1 MRLLQA
7 HEPARLTALAECR
20 IVGSERE
27 GAFDELVAIAR
38 KRFDAPIAAVS
49 FVDERRWWP
58 KAISGFA
65 RCSLPREVTFCH
77 AAVDE
82 AGTDGIFVVCD
93 ARSDHRFAASPL
105 VAGGPRV
112 RFYAGAPLRDSLG
125 YALGTFSILDVMP
138 RSFGLRDA
146 ESLREFGR
154 LAVQLVELRRAARR
168 ADLDRAEL
176 IRVTRSLAL
185 LEALLSTVA
194 DAADVSTALWST
206 AQRIG
211 ELTGWRVQR
220 VWRPGVAIESPLS
233 AQAALERRTLLDGD
247 GRAAAIPVLAGD
259 ELVAVLT
266 FGVGG
271 ATRARGRDTALLAA
285 VAGVVQPLGALVRRR
300 RIEEQLRASEV
311 KLRSVTDSARDGI
324 VTLAR
329 DGTIVYANPAARAM
343 FGRDELRGLAMHKLV
358 AGFGLDVKG
367 GVPMERWASHA
378 SGSRFPV
385 ELSIAEWTVDKS
397 GYVTSIVRDVSERF
411 QAQSE
416 AEAAQRRLAFL
427 FRATSELLEQP
438 LSTDALLE
446 TVARLVLPQ
455 LGDFCIVDLAEGDR
469 QLRRV
474 AAAPEHAA
482 AAHALDVSAAFA
494 ATGDSL
500 VTRVL
505 RTGQAFVFS
514 PSDGAGHATSALDL
528 STAHIWAK
536 APWHACLVVPLSAR
550 NRTVG
555 AITLVSF
562 GRSYGKDDLAL
573 AQDLGHRVALAV
585 DNAHLYD
592 EARAAVRVRD
602 DVLAIVSHDLRNP
615 LGVVLASS
623 ALLLKSSLPP
633 DAPGKEGRARR
644 QVEAIERAGN
654 RMNRL
659 IRDLL
664 DFAAIQAGR
673 LSVSSHPREVRELL
687 TEVSEALEP
696 LATAKSIKLVDATTP
711 ENAQLRISC
720 DHDRVIQLFS
730 NVVGN
735 AVKFTAEGG
744 TVTLRAEPDAA
755 MVRFAVADD
764 GPGISTEEL
773 PYVFDRYYQARRRNR
788 EGIGLG
794 LSIARGI
801 VEAHGGRIWVE
812 SPTAP
817 TKEEGN
823 GKPGGTTFFF
833 TLPAPQQ

>member
-1 MRLLQA
+1 
-7 HEPARLTALAECR
+7 
-20 IVGSERE
+20 
-27 GAFDELVAIAR
+27 
-38 KRFDAPIAAVS
+38 
-49 FVDERRWWP
+49 
-58 KAISGFA
+58 
-65 RCSLPREVTFCH
+65 
-77 AAVDE
+77 
-82 AGTDGIFVVCD
+82 
-93 ARSDHRFAASPL
+93 
-105 VAGGPRV
+105 
-112 RFYAGAPLRDSLG
+112 
-125 YALGTFSILDVMP
+125 
-138 RSFGLRDA
+138 
-146 ESLREFGR
+146 
-154 LAVQLVELRRAARR
+154 
-168 ADLDRAEL
+168 
-176 IRVTRSLAL
+176 
-185 LEALLSTVA
+185 
-194 DAADVSTALWST
+194 
-206 AQRIG
+206 
-211 ELTGWRVQR
+211 
-220 VWRPGVAIESPLS
+220 
-233 AQAALERRTLLDGD
+233 
-247 GRAAAIPVLAGD
+247 
-259 ELVAVLT
+259 
-266 FGVGG
+266 
-271 ATRARGRDTALLAA
+271 
-285 VAGVVQPLGALVRRR
+285 LVRRR

-615 LGVVLASS
+615 LSTILTSTDRLLSS
-623 ALLLKSSLPP
+623 GDS
-633 DAPGKEGRARR
+633 DGDGMRAPLERCQRAARR
-644 QVEAIERAGN
+644 MTHMIS
-654 RMNRL
+654 
-659 IRDLL
+659 DLV
-664 DFAAIQAGR
+664 DAASLETGR
-673 LSVSSHPREVRELL
+673 LS
-687 TEVSEALEP
+687 LEP
-696 LATAKSIKLVDATTP
+696 RDNDLSRVMSDVLDLLQPLADARGLELST
-711 ENAQLRISC
+711 ELHDGAERAWCDRDRI
-720 DHDRVIQLFS
+720 VQVLS
-730 NVVGN
+730 NIVGN
-735 AVKFTAEGG
+735 AIKFTPRGGHVRVAAESWCG
-744 TVTLRAEPDAA
+744 L
-755 MVRFAVADD
+755 VRFSVTDD
-764 GPGISTEEL
+764 GPGIAAEQL
-773 PYVFDRYYQARRRNR
+773 PRVFDRYWHLAQR
-788 EGIGLG
+788 ESRHGAGLG
-794 LSIARGI
+794 LYIAKGI
-801 VEAHGGRIWVE
+801 VENHGGRIWVE
-812 SPTAP
+812 SRL
-817 TKEEGN
+817 GQ
-823 GKPGGTTFFF
+823 GSTFFF
-833 TLPAPQQ
+833 TVPASMVDSSIGEGWAAASMAEGERS